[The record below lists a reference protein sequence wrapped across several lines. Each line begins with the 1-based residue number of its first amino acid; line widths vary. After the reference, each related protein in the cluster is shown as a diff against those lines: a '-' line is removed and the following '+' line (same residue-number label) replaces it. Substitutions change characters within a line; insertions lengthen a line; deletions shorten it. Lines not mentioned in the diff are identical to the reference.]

1 MSDLLAIV
9 GPAETDEE
17 LLEEIARRRPNR
29 VTVLV
34 EDATADLAAD
44 DSRTSYALRDRL
56 ALLMSAIERRT
67 GAAVVGLAGSRDQLE
82 GWRFDRIVGR
92 TEQPLAV

>member
-44 DSRTSYALRDRL
+44 DSRTSHALRDRL
-56 ALLMSAIERRT
+56 ASLMSAIERRT